1 MPKDENHS
9 PRIVNR
15 KARHDYHIVESF
27 EVGIALRGSE
37 VKSIRQGRASI
48 AEGFARVEPKT
59 MELWLYDVDISA
71 YDHASS
77 APGSGIPESKRP
89 RKLLAHRK
97 QIERLYG
104 LTSGGGGTTLVPLTL
119 YFNDRGIAKIELAVA
134 EGKSKGDKRAG
145 MKKQEANRAIRT
157 AMTRKRIG

>member
-27 EVGIALRGSE
+27 EVGLALRGSE

-48 AEGFARVEPKT
+48 AGGFARVEPQT
-59 MELWLYDVDISA
+59 MELWLYDTDISA

-77 APGSGIPESKRP
+77 APGAALPESKRP

-104 LTSGGGGTTLVPLTL
+104 LTTSGGTTLVPLTL

-145 MKKQEANRAIRT
+145 MKKQEAGRAIRT